1 MNLDDFSYQ
10 ENDQRYINP
19 QTSLDEQNAF
29 IKSLRETQGARNEE
43 IKQDTYNLGTQVP
56 SNLGGLV
63 GGESYFNARYQT
75 PQTNALVADLRSAAQ
90 AQALNEAM
98 SNEIAKAKRNYNLA
112 ARAAR
117 KRAKASG
124 GSGTPTTNDPTVPD
138 TTGKTDFVDSDT
150 GFWDTA
156 NVYDDVVNYG
166 LYQLKRNP
174 GESDTEWNARSKKWI
189 NEMTMKNSFRSE
201 AAKNDILSGNIKIPE
216 SVTNK
221 KSTTTI
227 KPLDNYL

>member
-1 MNLDDFSYQ
+1 MNLDDFSFQ
-10 ENDQRYINP
+10 EDDQRYINP
-19 QTSLDEQNAF
+19 QVSLDEQNAF

-98 SNEIAKAKRNYNLA
+98 SNEIAKAKRKYNLA

-117 KRAKASG
+117 KRAN
-124 GSGTPTTNDPTVPD
+124 TVYPTSPYSPD
-138 TTGKTDFVDSDT
+138 TPDTNPDVSYEDSSE
-150 GFWDTA
+150 
-156 NVYDDVVNYG
+156 DVVNPEKAMSEYTPPKEGSDRWKELYDKNNNGIDDRFESTYEYQHKNQGGVDSLLSPGQSYINQGIQSG
-166 LYQLKRNP
+166 L
-174 GESDTEWNARSKKWI
+174 
-189 NEMTMKNSFRSE
+189 
-201 AAKNDILSGNIKIPE
+201 
-216 SVTNK
+216 
-221 KSTTTI
+221 
-227 KPLDNYL
+227 

>member
-10 ENDQRYINP
+10 EDDQRYINP
-19 QTSLDEQNAF
+19 QISLDEQNAF

-90 AQALNEAM
+90 AQALNEVM
-98 SNEIAKAKRNYNLA
+98 SNEIAKAKRKYNLA

-117 KRAKASG
+117 NRA
-124 GSGTPTTNDPTVPD
+124 GTSTTDDPETPD
-138 TTGKTDFVDSDT
+138 TTGKTDFEDSDT

-156 NVYDDVVNYG
+156 NVHDDVVNYG

-174 GESDTEWNARSKKWI
+174 GESDTAWNIRSRKWVNEMSKKNW
-189 NEMTMKNSFRSE
+189 FRSE
-201 AAKNDILSGNIKIPE
+201 AATNDVLSGNINLPE
-216 SVTNK
+216 SVLNN

-227 KPLDNYL
+227 KPLDWITTGNE